1 MFKYAITRKPGQDF
15 AHGITTSNLGTPS
28 YELLLEQH
36 SAYIETLRSLGL
48 DVIVLD
54 PLLDYP
60 DAYFVEDIA
69 VVTPDVAIITN
80 PGADS
85 RRGEAD
91 TIESILAEYRETLR
105 IQAPGTVDG
114 GDVLMVGTHF
124 FIGISDRTNR
134 TGAEQLTSILE
145 AYGNALTVVS
155 VQSGLHLKSSVNYVG
170 QNTLL
175 TTEGYADVDQFR
187 EYDKIVVDKSE
198 KYAANTVLIDNSLI
212 IPKGFPKTRE
222 RLVTLDLN
230 IIELDVSEMRKM
242 DGGLTCMSVRF

>member
-222 RLVTLDLN
+222 RLLTLDLN

>member
-222 RLVTLDLN
+222 SLLTLDLN